1 MGGLG
6 VALGVAT
13 LMWRWPFARRL
24 ATLMGGLGVALGGD
38 LYEEK
43 LNVYVRARMNVR
55 TWVHLFLATDS
66 I

>member
-1 MGGLG
+1 
-6 VALGVAT
+6 
-13 LMWRWPFARRL
+13 
-24 ATLMGGLGVALGGD
+24 MGGLGVALGGD

-55 TWVHLFLATDS
+55 TWVYLFLATDS

>member
-1 MGGLG
+1 MCLISDPDG
-6 VALGVAT
+6 
-13 LMWRWPFARRL
+13 WPWNVGCARL
-24 ATLMGGLGVALGGD
+24 SQVMGGLGVALGGD
-38 LYEEK
+38 LYEGK